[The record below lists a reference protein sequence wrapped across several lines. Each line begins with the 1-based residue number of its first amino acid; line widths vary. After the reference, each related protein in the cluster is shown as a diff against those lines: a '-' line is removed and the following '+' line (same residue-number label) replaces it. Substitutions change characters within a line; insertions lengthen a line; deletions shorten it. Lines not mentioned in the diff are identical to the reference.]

1 MSVVSSCIMK
11 DIEKNNEK
19 GFTLIELM
27 IVVAIIGILA
37 SVALPA
43 YQVYTSRSK
52 ISEALVALTHLKANM
67 SAAFQVE
74 NTIGM
79 TSTAIA
85 FNATPIAEKR
95 SKYVDDI
102 VVVEGS
108 PWTITVSIAAT
119 VGNGLPIALHQNTL
133 TLSPN
138 VQTVVPAPDSRG
150 SIDWACGSIT
160 TAVAATRGLAN
171 VVAGTIPS
179 QYAPT
184 ECR

>member
-1 MSVVSSCIMK
+1 MVSGFTMI
-11 DIEKNNEK
+11 DVEKNNDK

-37 SVALPA
+37 AVALPA

-52 ISEALVALTHLKANM
+52 ISEAILSLTHLKANM

-95 SKYVDDI
+95 SKYIDDI

-119 VGNGLPIALHQNTL
+119 AGNGIPIALHQNTL

-138 VQTVVPAPDSRG
+138 VQTVVPVPDSRG
-150 SIDWACGSIT
+150 SIDWACGSLT
-160 TAVAATRGLAN
+160 TNIAASRGLTNVAA
-171 VVAGTIPS
+171 GTVPS